1 MKTLL
6 QEYLER
12 CRQPSDIN
20 EHLPTIYK
28 YAKLCDSVAE
38 FGVRDVVS
46 TYALAAALPKRLVGV
61 DIFTSPKIMMFLE
74 QCKTEG
80 INASFYCNST
90 LEFDLEPVDLLFIDT
105 LHTYTQLSKELAR
118 HHNKVKKYM
127 LFHDTISYRFH
138 DEGNYLTGN
147 TESEVKSNTSTGL
160 EAALREFLQKNSN
173 WKEIETYINNNG
185 LTVLGRIQ

>member
-61 DIFTSPKIMMFLE
+61 DIFTSPKIM
-74 QCKTEG
+74 
-80 INASFYCNST
+80 I
-90 LEFDLEPVDLLFIDT
+90 
-105 LHTYTQLSKELAR
+105 
-118 HHNKVKKYM
+118 
-127 LFHDTISYRFH
+127 
-138 DEGNYLTGN
+138 
-147 TESEVKSNTSTGL
+147 
-160 EAALREFLQKNSN
+160 
-173 WKEIETYINNNG
+173 
-185 LTVLGRIQ
+185 

>member
-1 MKTLL
+1 M
-6 QEYLER
+6 
-12 CRQPSDIN
+12 
-20 EHLPTIYK
+20 
-28 YAKLCDSVAE
+28 
-38 FGVRDVVS
+38 
-46 TYALAAALPKRLVGV
+46 
-61 DIFTSPKIMMFLE
+61 
-74 QCKTEG
+74 
-80 INASFYCNST
+80 
-90 LEFDLEPVDLLFIDT
+90 
-105 LHTYTQLSKELAR
+105 LSKELAR

-185 LTVLGRIQ
+185 LTVLGRI